1 MFSKLLGGL
10 TILMKNKSVNKNN
23 SGEMTL
29 HSSEIR
35 SFGKAS
41 ITKLPSNDIRSFL
54 STCNLILQHKD
65 IQHRSLPF
73 RHSVSSVRLTQS
85 LEASGRHRFRLSMS
99 DTRDCQA
106 KGYITSPAP
115 HLCEGLK
122 CPPDLITWIQTKK
135 NEWNWVNLEILR
147 LEINPSLW
155 DAIRGKQIKL
165 GCLDIGQHRKS
176 NQQQKIVP
184 SR

>member
-1 MFSKLLGGL
+1 MFSKLLGGI

-41 ITKLPSNDIRSFL
+41 ITTLPSNNIRSFL

-135 NEWNWVNLEILR
+135 TSEIGWTWKYCDWKLK
-147 LEINPSLW
+147 IF
-155 DAIRGKQIKL
+155 AL
-165 GCLDIGQHRKS
+165 GCHLG
-176 NQQQKIVP
+176 V
-184 SR
+184 

>member
-1 MFSKLLGGL
+1 
-10 TILMKNKSVNKNN
+10 
-23 SGEMTL
+23 MTL

-41 ITKLPSNDIRSFL
+41 ITKLPSNNIRSFL

-73 RHSVSSVRLTQS
+73 RHSVSSVTLTQS

-122 CPPDLITWIQTKK
+122 CPPDFITWIQKN

-147 LEINPSLW
+147 LEINPFALGCHQGQALW
-155 DAIRGKQIKL
+155 TTQSKQIKL

-176 NQQQKIVP
+176 NQQQKLVP

>member
-1 MFSKLLGGL
+1 MEVSERQTPARNLMFSKLLGGL
-10 TILMKNKSVNKNN
+10 TILMKNKSENKNN

-41 ITKLPSNDIRSFL
+41 ITKLPSNNIRSFL

-106 KGYITSPAP
+106 KGYIKFTSTPSLRGP
-115 HLCEGLK
+115 EMSTR
-122 CPPDLITWIQTKK
+122 PYYMNSNKK
-135 NEWNWVNLEILR
+135 NE
-147 LEINPSLW
+147 
-155 DAIRGKQIKL
+155 
-165 GCLDIGQHRKS
+165 
-176 NQQQKIVP
+176 
-184 SR
+184 